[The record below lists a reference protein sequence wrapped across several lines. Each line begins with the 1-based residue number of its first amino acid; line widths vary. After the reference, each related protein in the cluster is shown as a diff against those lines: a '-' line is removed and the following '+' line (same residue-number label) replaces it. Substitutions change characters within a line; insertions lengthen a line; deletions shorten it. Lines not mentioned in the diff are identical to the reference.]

1 MPLFAGEFA
10 REAGRKSAALAA
22 QRKANPPPPVELPL
36 VNGERTSSPEAL
48 RVLERLN
55 ALDLLMS
62 KAKTDREWDNLS
74 RAYERMF
81 KVWAY
86 LTQTPGPGSLRPQ
99 SPKQLSTQATFD
111 SPLLPA
117 DQPPK
122 PQVYDGPENG

>member
-1 MPLFAGEFA
+1 MALRANLARWHPPEPVAIPEPDKPLIP
-10 REAGRKSAALAA
+10 
-22 QRKANPPPPVELPL
+22 NPQTP
-36 VNGERTSSPEAL
+36 SPEAL

-55 ALDLLMS
+55 ALDALMA

-86 LTQTPGPGSLRPQ
+86 LTQTPGPGNLRPAT
-99 SPKQLSTQATFD
+99 PKHSNRQPTQASFD

-117 DQPPK
+117 DNQPAPNISK